1 MDDEKVTTSR
11 RTDDRERE
19 TPLHT
24 YVGGEIS
31 NPEPRKTGGKEET
44 ETSSKTGAK
53 ER

>member
-1 MDDEKVTTSR
+1 MDEKGKTSR
-11 RTDDRERE
+11 RTDDQERE
-19 TPLHT
+19 TPLHN

-31 NPEPRKTGGKEET
+31 NPEPKKTGGKEET